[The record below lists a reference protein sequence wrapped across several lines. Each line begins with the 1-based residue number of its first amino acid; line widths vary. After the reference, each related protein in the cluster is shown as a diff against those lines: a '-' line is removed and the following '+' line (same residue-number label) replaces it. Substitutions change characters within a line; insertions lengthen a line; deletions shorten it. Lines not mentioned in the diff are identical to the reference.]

1 MKNKFFRFSLLFLLM
16 TLLSACAR
24 DLSSSTYVSDSTL
37 SLTLKG
43 RVISARPVTIKN
55 HDKMQ
60 DNTMGM
66 LAGGAM
72 GAVAGSGIGGGTGNK
87 MALVGGAIV
96 GAAAGAAIEGALS
109 KSQGMEY
116 IVEVD
121 ISKLKN
127 TYYEGNAAMR
137 SAISSATTSGVI
149 TVVQSAENAVSVGQ
163 NVYVIYSADRA
174 RVIPANN

>member
-1 MKNKFFRFSLLFLLM
+1 MKRFFRLSLLFVFM
-16 TLLSACAR
+16 AFLSACTR

-43 RVISARPVTIKN
+43 RVISARPVTIKDS
-55 HDKMQ
+55 DKKQ
-60 DNTMGM
+60 DYTAGM

-72 GAVAGSGIGGGTGNK
+72 GAAVGSGIGGGSGNT
-87 MALVGGAIV
+87 MAMVGGAIA
-96 GAAAGAAIEGALS
+96 GAAAGAAIQNAIGKS
-109 KSQGMEY
+109 KGMEY

-121 ISKLKN
+121 VSKLKN

-137 SAISSATTSGVI
+137 NAISSATTSGVI
-149 TVVQSAENAVSVGQ
+149 TVVQSADNPVAVGQ